1 MKHLRWLLVLSLFAV
16 LAGAETVSA
25 QVRRPDDARSSQQ
38 TRTAVTQQSDAD
50 DDAWHAT
57 FDPIVTK
64 LISLDDQI
72 RAMEVDLNRIGRIP
86 DRAAQLLE
94 VRNFERTVLNMEGE
108 ALKAGLDL
116 IAQADTFLPIGL
128 QSRETR
134 EKTVLVIET
143 KLLLIIT
150 RVVQIKSTI
159 IIIKESRVPPWIP
172 PVPVAAAAAPAAN
185 VRK

>member
-16 LAGAETVSA
+16 LAGAETVGA
-25 QVRRPDDARSSQQ
+25 QVRRPVDARAS
-38 TRTAVTQQSDAD
+38 TNRTAVAQDSDD
-50 DDAWHAT
+50 DDAWHAQ

-72 RAMEVDLNRIGRIP
+72 RAMEVRLNDIGRMT

-116 IAQADTFLPIGL
+116 IAQADTFLPVGL

-143 KLLLIIT
+143 KLLLIIV

-159 IIIKESRVPPWIP
+159 IIIKESRIPPHIP
-172 PVPVAAAAAPAAN
+172 PVPVATTTAPAN